1 MLKAGGSGGQIVACV
16 RRRHLATRADE
27 HSKGGTS
34 VSDAYDPTAA
44 GFSVDDT
51 AVVRVPVHHG
61 PISDM
66 DLSGDGR
73 RLLVTNYARDAVTV
87 IDAHTLRVSSTL
99 AGLSEPST
107 VAMSSADANY
117 AYVSTATA
125 AYDAIEVIDVV
136 TNWRIATH
144 RVAHSVSDLTVSA
157 DGKHLYASRNA
168 VRGADVTV
176 LDTTTGELEV
186 IELATA
192 PGTTTACVRASADG
206 RRLYVG
212 VNGPNGGS
220 LAVVETRTRSDGG
233 RVGGRSRVVGTI
245 ELGLP
250 VRDVAL
256 SSDGATAYVASCGPV
271 VGSVLDVIDTRANK
285 LVKTHKINE
294 ITGPLAR
301 MTLSRDGERAYLVS
315 DDRVTVL
322 GMRALDVLG
331 EVTVTKNPSCV
342 LESPDG
348 SHLYVADY
356 SGVLTAA
363 RIDSG
368 QTPHSGDAD
377 HPDAT
382 AGWLFD
388 VPQWE
393 PALA

>member
-1 MLKAGGSGGQIVACV
+1 M

-99 AGLSEPST
+99 AGLCEPSA

>member
-1 MLKAGGSGGQIVACV
+1 MDPGAESSRARDGIT
-16 RRRHLATRADE
+16 LAPRADE

-34 VSDAYDPTAA
+34 VSDAYDPTSA

-51 AVVRVPVHHG
+51 AVVRVPMRHG
-61 PISDM
+61 SISDM

-73 RLLVTNYARDAVTV
+73 RLLVTNYGSDAVSV
-87 IDAHTLRVSSTL
+87 IDARTLRVSNTI
-99 AGLSEPST
+99 AGLSEPSA

-144 RVAHSVSDLTVSA
+144 RLAHSVSDLTVSA
-157 DGKHLYASRNA
+157 DGKYLYASRNA
-168 VRGADVTV
+168 VRGADLTV

-192 PGTTTACVRASADG
+192 PGTTTACVRVSADG

-220 LAVVETRTRSDGG
+220 LAVVETRTRPDGG

-245 ELGLP
+245 ELGVP

-256 SSDGATAYVASCGPV
+256 SNDGGTAYVASCGPV
-271 VGSVLDVIDTRANK
+271 VGSALDVIDTRANK
-285 LVKTHKINE
+285 ILTTHKINE
-294 ITGPLAR
+294 ITGPLTR

-315 DDRVTVL
+315 DDRVTVVGTRTL
-322 GMRALDVLG
+322 NVLS
-331 EVTVTKNPSCV
+331 EVMVTKNPSCV

-356 SGVLTAA
+356 SGVVTAV
-363 RIDSG
+363 RIASG
-368 QTPHSGDAD
+368 QTPHDGDAD
-377 HPDAT
+377 CPDVPA

>member
-1 MLKAGGSGGQIVACV
+1 M